1 MLHSDA
7 CEKNSFRKSRLTNRE
22 SFVIRSPQ
30 EGAARRSFLT
40 GGLFVRMKKPHP
52 ATLAVIAN
60 HQPSLTL
67 SMVAFLRF
75 GNLFCRFTLVPVL
88 LW

>member
-1 MLHSDA
+1 MTSAELKHRVKLQEWA
-7 CEKNSFRKSRLTNRE
+7 RKSRNKE
-22 SFVIRSPQ
+22 QNI
-30 EGAARRSFLT
+30 
-40 GGLFVRMKKPHP
+40 KY
-52 ATLAVIAN
+52 

>member
-1 MLHSDA
+1 
-7 CEKNSFRKSRLTNRE
+7 
-22 SFVIRSPQ
+22 
-30 EGAARRSFLT
+30 
-40 GGLFVRMKKPHP
+40 MKKPGVRKRARFLYVSKVSNDSGGYHVMR
-52 ATLAVIAN
+52 VIAN

-75 GNLFCRFTLVPVL
+75 GDLICRFTLMPVL